1 MGAARLDVMQR
12 VGKGGGLLRKKGGQ
26 QRRNRAG
33 VFDSLGGRSRE
44 GGLREKKSE
53 VRRRK
58 EAPLGM
64 VFYVL
69 YLLSPHYPVL
79 CSSFAASR

>member
-1 MGAARLDVMQR
+1 MVACSGR
-12 VGKGGGLLRKKGGQ
+12 KGG
-26 QRRNRAG
+26 NREG
-33 VFDSLGGRSRE
+33 TEQGSLTAWGAVPER

-69 YLLSPHYPVL
+69 YLLSPHYLFFVHPLPLLDRFLLV
-79 CSSFAASR
+79 FEHE